1 MRILTLLAFLAASL
15 PLANSNAYNGV
26 PAYHERPGAYS
37 MTRRVSLNNASWTE
51 IDFRAAAWTQAC
63 PQLSAGESARAA
75 NKAELKRFTVRL
87 VSGTSI
93 NIAEEASPSD
103 RYASVDATV
112 PVFQRDWSNRE
123 NISSLYYQT
132 SGAVVVEVEI
142 WFDIPPAGE

>member
-1 MRILTLLAFLAASL
+1 MRILTLLAFLTASL

-26 PAYHERPGAYS
+26 PAYHERPGTYS

-63 PQLSAGESARAA
+63 PQLSAAEATRAA

-93 NIAEEASPSD
+93 NIAEEAVPGD

-123 NISSLYYQT
+123 NVSSLYYQT
-132 SGAVVVEVEI
+132 SGAVVIEVEI
-142 WFDIPPAGE
+142 WFDVPPAGE